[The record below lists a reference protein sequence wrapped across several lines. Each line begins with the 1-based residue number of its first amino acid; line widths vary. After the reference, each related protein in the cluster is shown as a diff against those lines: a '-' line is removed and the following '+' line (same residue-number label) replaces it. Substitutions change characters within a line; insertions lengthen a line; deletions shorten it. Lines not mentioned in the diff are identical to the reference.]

1 VKKMSAEVNTVRSFF
16 TKLNLAALALSIVIL
31 VLSVTAS
38 SKSQAYFSI
47 YAIILIVFIL
57 LGQFRVNRARDL
69 KQIGE
74 RAVQTIWL
82 WCSLGLVAL
91 VMPPA
96 PYFELSMPVIVAMV
110 VIGVILVV
118 MGAYGLLRVRKLTG
132 VYLSI

>member
-1 VKKMSAEVNTVRSFF
+1 VKRMSAEVNTVRSFF
-16 TKLNLAALALSIVIL
+16 TRLNLAVLALSIVVL

-57 LGQFRVNRARDL
+57 LGQLRVRRARDL

-74 RAVQTIWL
+74 RAVQTLWL
-82 WCSLGLVAL
+82 WSSLGLVSL

-96 PYFELSMPVIVAMV
+96 PYFELSMSVIVAMV
-110 VIGVILVV
+110 VIGAILVI
-118 MGAYGLLRVRKLTG
+118 MGAYGLLKIRKLTG
-132 VYLSI
+132 VYLSV

>member
-82 WCSLGLVAL
+82 WSSLGLVAL
-91 VMPPA
+91 VLPPA
-96 PYFELSMPVIVAMV
+96 PYFKLSMPVIVAMV
-110 VIGVILVV
+110 VIGVILIV
-118 MGAYGLLRVRKLTG
+118 MGAYGLLRMRKLTG
-132 VYLSI
+132 VYLSV